1 MSTGARAR
9 LARVL
14 TTELRSKAEAL
25 VARYPGSRSALLPLL
40 HLVQAQDGYITEDG
54 IAECASLLDLTKA
67 EVQAVATFYTMYKR
81 EPLGRHLVS
90 VCTNF
95 SCAVRGADE
104 VYERL
109 SKKLGVGHNATTQ
122 DGAVTLEHAEC
133 LGNCEGAPVVTVD
146 YLNYECLTPDAA
158 EELVDRVVA
167 GEVPPP
173 TRGPTSTGIR
183 DVQMRLAGLGHA
195 PGLHEPFP
203 SLVDTAAGPYPQ
215 PGGGGPLPEG
225 AAYTREREEEEEAVR
240 ADVRSEG
247 LDPEEVE
254 AESEYSARE
263 MPTTDPDRDEA
274 QATPPGD
281 PRDADYEASPGPGGH
296 DESRELVD
304 RDAADADGVAAE
316 PVTDELGTKSAPQQD
331 TPAEAPGDPEEYRE
345 G

>member
-1 MSTGARAR
+1 MFTADFR
-9 LARVL
+9 
-14 TTELRSKAEAL
+14 TKAEAL

-54 IAECASLLDLTKA
+54 IAECAELLDLTKA
-67 EVQAVATFYTMYKR
+67 EVLAVSTFYTMYKR
-81 EPLGRHLVS
+81 ETLGRHLVS

-109 SKKLGVGHNATTQ
+109 STKLGVGHNATTD
-122 DGAVTLEHAEC
+122 DGAITLEHAEC

-167 GEVPPP
+167 GDVPPP

-215 PGGGGPLPEG
+215 PDGGRLPEG
-225 AAYTREREEEEEAVR
+225 AALTREREAEEEEVR
-240 ADVRSEG
+240 ADVRGEG

-263 MPTTDPDRDEA
+263 MPTTDPDTDEA

-281 PRDADYEASPGPGGH
+281 PRSEDQEESPGPGGH
-296 DESRELVD
+296 DESREVVD
-304 RDAADADGVAAE
+304 RDAADPDGVAAE
-316 PVTDELGTKSAPQQD
+316 PVTDEMDAKAAPQQD
-331 TPAEAPGDPEEYRE
+331 TPEQAPGDPEEYRE